1 MCLIHKVDKIK
12 RVVHQPNI
20 YCTIKN
26 WCLGYLN
33 IIIKITFLLNF
44 LWQRS
49 SKFNRMK
56 YL

>member
-49 SKFNRMK
+49 S
-56 YL
+56 